1 MFALVWQEVLLI
13 ALSVLIGMPIGC
25 LLRRWFG
32 GAQSADVAHNQEAMA
47 AKTFQLAQETEAKL
61 AAEDAVAGK
70 DEEEAKEEAEAAVSE
85 SAPAEVE
92 AETETPEEAVAVADG
107 VEGESAPAETLSE
120 EDLAAEEEKM
130 AAALAALPKD
140 ASAEDKANLVGNR
153 PSSLLDA
160 PRNDEADDLKQIKG
174 VGKVIEGKLNGLG
187 IYHFDQVA
195 NLSRKEINWVTTFL
209 SFKGRIDRE
218 NWLGQARILSEG
230 GETEFSK
237 RAQKSKLYD

>member
-1 MFALVWQEVLLI
+1 
-13 ALSVLIGMPIGC
+13 
-25 LLRRWFG
+25 
-32 GAQSADVAHNQEAMA
+32 MA

-61 AAEDAVAGK
+61 AAEDVSTAVETDGATK
-70 DEEEAKEEAEAAVSE
+70 EEETPVSE
-85 SAPAEVE
+85 STTAEVE
-92 AETETPEEAVAVADG
+92 ANAETSEEAVVEADDI
-107 VEGESAPAETLSE
+107 EEESAPAETLSE

-130 AAALAALPKD
+130 ATALAALPKD

-218 NWLGQARILSEG
+218 DWLGQARILSEG

-237 RAQKSKLYD
+237 RAQKTKLYD

>member
-1 MFALVWQEVLLI
+1 MFALVWQEILLI

-32 GAQSADVAHNQEAMA
+32 GAKSADVVQDQDAMA
-47 AKTFQLAQETEAKL
+47 AKAFQLAQETEAQL
-61 AAEDAVAGK
+61 AAEDIAPAVETDGAT
-70 DEEEAKEEAEAAVSE
+70 AEAEPAISE
-85 SAPAEVE
+85 STPVEIQTSEEV
-92 AETETPEEAVAVADG
+92 VAVADR
-107 VEGESAPAETLSE
+107 VEEESAPAETLSE

-130 AAALAALPKD
+130 ATALAALPKD

-160 PRNDEADDLKQIKG
+160 PRNGSADDLKQIKG

-187 IYHFDQVA
+187 IYHFDQIA
-195 NLSRKEINWVTTFL
+195 NLSRKEINWITTFL

-218 NWLGQARILSEG
+218 DWIGQARILSEG

-237 RAQKSKLYD
+237 RAQKTKLYD